1 MNLQPMGISNRLFYY
16 LCGGDQAAFDIC
28 FCIDLAEELQEDLLE
43 TAANRA
49 LANFPEL
56 AIRPVLHEGT
66 VWNQANEAPVPL
78 LAGEGPA
85 LCYGTEDT
93 NGYAFAFRCQPR
105 GFQFSYFHG
114 LTDFHGIWSF
124 LRTVLYY
131 YAQGRGMAPEADPGI
146 RLEPDKSMDDLER
159 LDPYRKFAEEV
170 KGRGPAAPSAAA
182 FAIPEEAYPA
192 EEPFCSGYEL
202 RYSLQEF
209 LATAKAEKTSVA
221 ALISL
226 ATARGLEKLYE
237 VGDQPLVTML
247 SAGMHKYYQ
256 TATAVNF
263 SDATFLRYDESVKKQ
278 SREEQGAALKA
289 QLRAQMNK
297 EHFAPLLAGKVAA
310 VEGFASSGLD
320 IFAWHR
326 RLAEPPKEPN
336 AVTLPLTYPGSFDL
350 PAGYQ
355 SLVREITRLICIR
368 GLGNFGLGASTYGD
382 TMYIRSCQRFDSPAI
397 MEGLGREL
405 AALGLPAELSPLPR
419 YCGSQMRVSR
429 LLKV

>member
-28 FCIDLAEELQEDLLE
+28 FNIDFTEELQEDLLE
-43 TAANRA
+43 AVAARA

-56 AIRPVLHEGT
+56 AIRPVIHEGT
-66 VWNQANEAPVPL
+66 VWTQANEAPVPL
-78 LAGEGPA
+78 LPGEGPA

-93 NGYAFAFRCQPR
+93 NGYVFAFRSQPR
-105 GFQFSYFHG
+105 GFLFSYFHG

-131 YAQGRGMAPEADPGI
+131 YAQGRGLSPEADQGV
-146 RLEPDKSMDDLER
+146 RMAPDKSMDELER
-159 LDPYRKFAEEV
+159 LDPYRKFAEAI
-170 KGRGPAAPSAAA
+170 KGQGAGASPAA
-182 FAIPEEAYPA
+182 FAILEETYPV
-192 EEPFCSGYEL
+192 EEPSCFGYEL
-202 RYSLQEF
+202 RYPLQEF
-209 LATAKAEKTSVA
+209 LAAAKAEKTSVA

-237 VGDQPLVTML
+237 VGEQPLVTML

-263 SDATFLRYDESVKKQ
+263 SDATFLRYDEAVKKLP
-278 SREEQGAALKA
+278 REEQGAALKA
-289 QLRAQMNK
+289 QLRAQMNR
-297 EHFAPLLAGKVAA
+297 EHFVPLIAGKVAA
-310 VEGFASSGLD
+310 VDGFTSSGLD

-326 RLAEPPKEPN
+326 RLAEPSKEPN
-336 AVTLPLTYPGSFDL
+336 AITFPLTYPGSFDL
-350 PAGYQ
+350 SAGYQ
-355 SLVREITRLICIR
+355 SLVREINRLICIR
-368 GLGNFGLGASTYGD
+368 GLGSFGLGASTYGD

-405 AALGLPAELSPLPR
+405 AALGLSAELRPLPR
-419 YCGSQMRVSR
+419 YCGNQMRVSR